1 MRGSLE
7 GTGDAPVNLHVLLVE
22 GDSKGE
28 QLSMWQHLAGQG
40 CSVRAIHD
48 SFLAA
53 SAAQDEWPDLVV
65 VNACSQLADLSVMW
79 AELERSNLDLP
90 LLVVSDS
97 ETPIAP
103 CASDHLPVPFTS
115 RRLAYRVKRAV
126 GSQPGRFLRAGDICV
141 DTLKRN
147 VKCRGHV
154 LHLTPKELGLLSLL
168 MAHAGEQVS
177 RREIMKQVWDTDYIG
192 DTRTLEV
199 HIRWLRCKLEDD
211 PKRPKHILTARGQGY
226 RFELLT

>member
-7 GTGDAPVNLHVLLVE
+7 WTGDTPVNLHVLLVE
-22 GDSKGE
+22 GDGKDE
-28 QLSMWQHLAGQG
+28 QLSMRQHLVGQG

-48 SFLAA
+48 TSLAA
-53 SAAQDEWPDLVV
+53 SAAHDEWPDLVV
-65 VNACSQLADLSVMW
+65 VNACSQLADLSAMW
-79 AELERSNLDLP
+79 ADLERSNLDLP
-90 LLVVSDS
+90 LLTVSDS

-103 CASDHLPVPFTS
+103 CASEHLPAPFTS

-126 GSQPGRFLRAGDICV
+126 GSQPGRFLRAGDIHV

-154 LHLTPKELGLLSLL
+154 LHLTPKEVGLLSLL
-168 MAHAGEQVS
+168 IAHAGEQVS
-177 RREIMKQVWDTDYIG
+177 RRDIMNLVWDTDYIE

-199 HIRWLRCKLEDD
+199 HICWLRRKLEDD

-226 RFELLT
+226 RFESVA